1 MVDKIFLKKKRL
13 TDDIEEVMARND
25 FVELDL

>member
-1 MVDKIFLKKKRL
+1 VEKVKKQRL
-13 TDDIEEVMARND
+13 TDDIEEVMARNE